1 MRFRKTCRITRP
13 AHKIYPHQAS
23 GSKPVSFRITDISIG
38 QAQFRDGPTADLV
51 HENKLVVEV
60 ELAIC
65 VEPAQVVGHRKYSEK
80 RLSGNLRAQFEDL
93 VSDCF
98 EIT

>member
-1 MRFRKTCRITRP
+1 MSAAQWI
-13 AHKIYPHQAS
+13 ADAS
-23 GSKPVSFRITDISIG
+23 LNGDIFSN
-38 QAQFRDGPTADLV
+38 GPIADLV

-80 RLSGNLRAQFEDL
+80 RLSGN
-93 VSDCF
+93 
-98 EIT
+98 